1 MSKPQ
6 YTIQVSLLQSI
17 AKKSHLPFDPNLTML
32 LGAMGLLIILSML
45 GNREDNKQGKSYWGG
60 FAQRRSAR
68 KIARSQIPAY
78 LGNKSY
84 TVPDACSLYL
94 GTPAQIYN
102 AHQQDFYNRLKPELD
117 RIEREFGSQTAQQLA
132 AKYRPRKAKFGD
144 KTLYFPNAQQS
155 IAVFGAAGLG
165 KSKSILNPLIR
176 SALDQRITTTVFD
189 FKYPEQ
195 TKEIAGYAAQ
205 RGYKVQIIAPSYFES
220 GIFNILDFIKDSG
233 DSLGSGQI
241 SEVLIENTSKAK
253 DSGGGSNEFFESGG
267 GGVVQGG
274 MLSAKWLAEDSEA
287 IAVARRLWE
296 VKDGDPNPVVADI
309 MTVAAL
315 INLPRFGER
324 MKFAAKRINP
334 WISQALAQ
342 FLSTGGEKGKP
353 NVTEGGILANAQK
366 TINQLVKRDFI
377 PALCGQSTIEIDLSG
392 ENAQTLTIVGMNQD
406 YQHVLSP
413 LLATILDLL
422 ISRNIAHSRQ
432 RTEPFF
438 VSLDELPTMKLPK
451 IANWLAQARSAG
463 FCGVISL
470 QNQSQLQEM
479 YGDKRTE
486 TIMSNCATKFFMNPQ
501 DTKSAKFYSEYL
513 GDKEIRY
520 YTKSTTNQK
529 GGGSRSRTEHV
540 TKVPLMEAAEFSKM
554 PPGRAVIISPGYIN
568 KGKQEAYLPILQ
580 QIEIPHRDV
589 LESEKSQDVWK
600 TMLASFQ
607 TQNIDQ
613 AEISRMF
620 ELRRRLVEELFPVPP
635 PANLAVTLGVLVRH
649 LKFKGYI
656 DEFDDNRLIDL
667 GIQVNIP
674 KEWQDPNSPDNA
686 PITKIPTD
694 PKSLSAVVALVG
706 STGYKVVRKDCLP

>member
-1 MSKPQ
+1 MSSPQ
-6 YTIQVSLLQSI
+6 RSNQAQIQHPI
-17 AKKSHLPFDPNLTML
+17 AKKLDLPFDSSLTML
-32 LGAMGLLIILSML
+32 LGAAGLLLILSML
-45 GNREDNKQGKSYWGG
+45 GKRDDNQQGKSYWGG
-60 FAQRRSAR
+60 SAQLRSAK

-78 LGNKSY
+78 SGKKGY

-94 GTPAQIYN
+94 GTPGRIYN

-117 RIEREFGSQTAQQLA
+117 RIEREFGTQAAQRLE
-132 AKYRPRKAKFGD
+132 AKYRPRKSKFRD
-144 KTLYFPNAQQS
+144 KTLFIPNAQQS

-205 RGYKVQIIAPSYFES
+205 RGYKVQIIAPSYVES
-220 GIFNILDFIKDSG
+220 GVFNPLDFIKDSG

-241 SEVLIENTSKAK
+241 SEVLTENTSKSK
-253 DSGGGSNEFFESGG
+253 ETGGGSNEFFESGG

-274 MLSAKWLAEDSEA
+274 MLTAKWLEEDSEA
-287 IAVARRLWE
+287 IAVARRLWK
-296 VKDGDPNPVVADI
+296 VKPGDPNPAVADI

-315 INLPRFGER
+315 INLPRFGDR
-324 MKFAAKRINP
+324 MRFAAKRINP
-334 WISQALAQ
+334 WISQALSQ
-342 FLSTGGEKGKP
+342 FLSSGGEKGKP

-377 PALCGQSTIEIDLSG
+377 PALCGKSTIEIDLSG
-392 ENAQTLTIVGMNQD
+392 ENSQTLTIVGMNQD
-406 YQHVLSP
+406 YRHVLSP

-422 ISRNIAHSRQ
+422 ISRNVAHSRQ

-451 IANWLAQARSAG
+451 IADWLAQARSAG

-470 QNQSQLQEM
+470 QNKSQLQEM
-479 YGDKRTE
+479 YGDKRTQ

-501 DTKSAKFYSEYL
+501 DPESAKFYSEYL
-513 GDKEIRY
+513 GEKEIRY
-520 YTKSTTNQK
+520 YTKSTTTQK

-554 PPGRAVIISPGYIN
+554 PPGRAVIISPGYVN
-568 KGKQEAYLPILQ
+568 KGKKESYLPILQ

-589 LESEKSQDVWK
+589 VESEKSQEVWQ
-600 TMLASFQ
+600 TMLASVQ
-607 TQNIDQ
+607 ARNIDE

-620 ELRRRLVEELFPVPP
+620 ELRKQLVEELFPLPP
-635 PANLAVTLGVLVRH
+635 PADLAVPLGVLVEH
-649 LKFKGYI
+649 LKFKGYA
-656 DEFDDNRLIDL
+656 DDFDGNRSIDL
-667 GIQVNIP
+667 GMQVNIP
-674 KEWQDPNSPDNA
+674 KQWQDPAYPDDA
-686 PITKIPTD
+686 PRTKIPTD
-694 PKSLSAVVALVG
+694 PKTLSTVVALVG
-706 STGYKVVRKDCLP
+706 STGYKVVRRELL

>member
-1 MSKPQ
+1 MSSPQ
-6 YTIQVSLLQSI
+6 ISTQTHQPV
-17 AKKSHLPFDPNLTML
+17 AKKSDLPFDSNLTML
-32 LGAMGLLIILSML
+32 FSAMGLLIILSML
-45 GNREDNKQGKSYWGG
+45 GKREDSKQGKSYWGG
-60 FAQRRSAR
+60 SAQLRSAR

-78 LGNKSY
+78 SGKKGY

-117 RIEREFGSQTAQQLA
+117 RIEREFGSQAAHQLE
-132 AKYRPRKAKFGD
+132 AKYRPRKAKFWD
-144 KTLYFPNAQQS
+144 KTLYIPNAQQS

-205 RGYKVQIIAPSYFES
+205 RGYKVQIIAPSYIES

-241 SEVLIENTSKAK
+241 SEVLTENTSKAK

-274 MLSAKWLAEDSEA
+274 MLSAKWLEEDSEA

-296 VKDGDPNPVVADI
+296 VKDGDPHPPVADI

-315 INLPRFGER
+315 INLPRFGDR
-324 MKFAAKRINP
+324 MRFAAKRINP

-342 FLSTGGEKGKP
+342 FLSSGGERGKS

-377 PALCGQSTIEIDLSG
+377 PALCGKSTIEIDLSG
-392 ENAQTLTIVGMNQD
+392 KHAQTLTIVGMNQD
-406 YQHVLSP
+406 YRHVLSP

-432 RTEPFF
+432 RMEPFF
-438 VSLDELPTMKLPK
+438 VSLDELPSMKLRK
-451 IANWLAQARSAG
+451 ISQWLAEGRSAG

-470 QNQSQLQEM
+470 QNKSQLQET
-479 YGDKRTE
+479 YGDDRTQ

-501 DTKSAKFYSEYL
+501 DPASAKFYSEYL
-513 GDKEIRY
+513 GEKEIRY
-520 YTKSTTNQK
+520 HTKSTTTQK
-529 GGGSRSRTEHV
+529 GGGSRSRNEHV
-540 TKVPLMEAAEFSKM
+540 AKVPLMEAAEFSKM

-568 KGKQEAYLPILQ
+568 KGKKEAYLPILQ

-589 LESEKSQDVWK
+589 IESEKSQEVWK

-607 TQNIDQ
+607 ARNIDE

-620 ELRRRLVEELFPVPP
+620 ELRCQLVEELFPLPP
-635 PANLAVTLGVLVRH
+635 PAQLAVPLGVLVGH
-649 LKFKGYI
+649 LKFKGYS
-656 DEFDDNRLIDL
+656 DDFDGNRSIDL
-667 GIQVNIP
+667 GMQVNIP
-674 KEWQDPNSPDNA
+674 KQWQDPNSPDDA
-686 PITKIPTD
+686 PIAKIPTD
-694 PKSLSAVVALVG
+694 PKTLSAVVALVG
-706 STGYKVVRKDCLP
+706 STGYKIVRKEMAIDR